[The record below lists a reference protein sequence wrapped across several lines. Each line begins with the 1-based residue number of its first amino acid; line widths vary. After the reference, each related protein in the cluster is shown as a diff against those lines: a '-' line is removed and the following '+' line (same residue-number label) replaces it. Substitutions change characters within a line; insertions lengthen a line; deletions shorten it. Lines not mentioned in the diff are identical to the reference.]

1 MATSNK
7 TKAKRNLITVLVALA
22 FVIVGIVGYSI
33 YRNAQSSGGT
43 VVTVG
48 VVGNSDDAIWKAVQK
63 ELDNENSGI
72 TIQTKAFQDGIYA
85 NQAQAN
91 GELDLTAFQHYAFLN
106 QEKEQKGY
114 KLTAIGETYISPL
127 NLYSQKY
134 KSVKDFKA
142 GDKIAIPN
150 NATNTGRALKV
161 LDSAGLIKLKDN
173 TKANPT
179 VDDIAENPSG
189 IDIELNDAAAI
200 INLLPDYAGGITNT
214 NFIIDAGMSVDDA
227 LYQAPIDSGNKSFK
241 PYINIIV
248 ARDDQKDNATYKKIV
263 DAYHTKAVANAIT
276 KNYKGAVV
284 PVFKY

>member
-7 TKAKRNLITVLVALA
+7 AKAKRNLITVLVALT

-48 VVGNSDDAIWKAVQK
+48 VVGNSDDAIWEAVQK
-63 ELDNENSGI
+63 ELDDENSGI
-72 TIQTKAFQDGIYA
+72 TIQTKAFLDGIYA

-91 GELDLTAFQHYAFLN
+91 GELDLTAFQHYVFLN

>member
-1 MATSNK
+1 MATTSK
-7 TKAKRNLITVLVALA
+7 VKAKRNLIAALIAVAVVA
-22 FVIVGIVGYSI
+22 AGVGGYAA
-33 YRNAQSSGGT
+33 YHNATSSKSK

-48 VVGNSDDAIWKAVQK
+48 VVGNADDAIWEAVQK
-63 ELDNENSGI
+63 QLDSEKADI
-72 TIQTKAFQDGIYA
+72 AIKTKPFQDGIYA

-106 QEKEQKGY
+106 QEKKEKGY
-114 KLTAIGETYISPL
+114 KLTPIAETYISPL
-127 NLYSQKY
+127 NLYSKKY
-134 KSVKDFKA
+134 KNVKDFKA

-161 LDSAGLIKLKDN
+161 LDSAGLIKLRDN
-173 TKANPT
+173 TKENPT
-179 VDDIAENPSG
+179 VDDIVENPSG
-189 IDIELNDAAAI
+189 VDIELNDPAAI

-214 NFIIDAGMSVDDA
+214 NFIIDAGMKPGDA
-227 LYQAPIDSGNKSFK
+227 VYQAPIDSKNKSFK

-248 ARDDQKDNATYKKIV
+248 ARDGQKNNPTYKKIV
-263 DAYHTKAVANAIT
+263 DAYHTKAVANAIN